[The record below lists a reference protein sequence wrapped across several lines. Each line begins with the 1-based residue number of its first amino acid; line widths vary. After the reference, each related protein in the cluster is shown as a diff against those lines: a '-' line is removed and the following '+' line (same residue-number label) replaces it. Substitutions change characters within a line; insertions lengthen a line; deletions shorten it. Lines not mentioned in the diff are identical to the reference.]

1 MKTWSTLT
9 ETSDSHTVKHM
20 KYPPILSLAGTATSI
35 IFAATKVLLRQ
46 TCVCCNKTHI
56 LLQQKYACRDN
67 FCRKKNVCFCGNK
80 TFVTTNIC
88 RDKHNFV
95 MTKCLSWQAY
105 FCHYKHMFV
114 MTKHVFCHNKST
126 LVKTKLLSWQ
136 THVCRN
142 KCLLWQMFCHTKY
155 SFCRNKRHALMW
167 QTHVY
172 CDKHVFVA
180 TKIVLVAAPANDTI
194 EATGIYMGT
203 KCIKMA
209 GTWLP
214 LIKLMLLRR
223 SEKETL
229 KPNHLLPLGM
239 MTLKFP
245 WPPPPPP
252 PCPRPLPGPPGPGG
266 PNPPPIPPLGPGS
279 PPPGPPSPP

>member
-1 MKTWSTLT
+1 MKHPHRNFRQPHCQTHEISSYTIFGGNCHKYNFCCNEIFVMTNTCLLQRN
-9 ETSDSHTVKHM
+9 TSFVV
-20 KYPPILSLAGTATSI
+20 
-35 IFAATKVLLRQ
+35 TKVCLSWQFLS
-46 TCVCCNKTHI
+46 
-56 LLQQKYACRDN
+56 QKN
-67 FCRKKNVCFCGNK
+67 CFCGNE

-88 RDKHNFV
+88 HDKHNFV

-105 FCHYKHMFV
+105 LCHNKHMFV
-114 MTKHVFCHNKST
+114 MTKHVFCHNKSM

-136 THVCRN
+136 THVCCN
-142 KCLLWQMFCHTKY
+142 KCLLWQMFCHAKY

-180 TKIVLVAAPANDTI
+180 TKFLLVAAPANDTI
-194 EATGIYMGT
+194 QATGIWFGNT
-203 KCIKMA
+203 VHKNGWNKVE
-209 GTWLP
+209 

-229 KPNHLLPLGM
+229 KQNHLLPLGM

-266 PNPPPIPPLGPGS
+266 PNPPPIPPLGPGG